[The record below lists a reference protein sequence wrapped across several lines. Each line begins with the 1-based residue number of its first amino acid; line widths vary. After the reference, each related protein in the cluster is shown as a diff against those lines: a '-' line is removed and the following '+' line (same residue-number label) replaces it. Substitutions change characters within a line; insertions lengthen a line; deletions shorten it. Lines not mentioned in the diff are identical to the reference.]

1 MKKNKNNLFKFW
13 QENRKH
19 DTYLI
24 STSITSVQEVL
35 QNNSTF
41 QKMKSQKSKKKYEAA
56 RVLTLTIKNIIVFL

>member
-1 MKKNKNNLFKFW
+1 MIYLNFGKKTGI
-13 QENRKH
+13 H
-19 DTYLI
+19 DTYFI